1 MQALLSVFRTFL
13 SPDGACLK
21 PGHLLLLKSHRS
33 GSRPSWRPEARR
45 GSVLVGFAR
54 VQGPA
59 RLPGGQARASRGW
72 RGHLDG
78 GTSWS
83 EHGRRAG
90 PGDVQHMFAL
100 SQIASLSSFFP
111 CPTSVLFLILG
122 LGILFCNRSFLSCW
136 ACLPGCKFP
145 ERGALSP
152 LFPQSV
158 PSGEDSVWYLEGAN

>member
-1 MQALLSVFRTFL
+1 MRALLSAFRTFL

-21 PGHLLLLKSHRS
+21 PGHLLLLESHRS
-33 GSRPSWRPEARR
+33 GSRPSWWREARR

-59 RLPGGQARASRGW
+59 PLPGGRARASRGR
-72 RGHLDG
+72 RGHLHG

-90 PGDVQHMFAL
+90 PGMCSMFAQ
-100 SQIASLSSFFP
+100 SQIASLSSLFP
-111 CPTSVLFLILG
+111 CPASVLFLILG
-122 LGILFCNRSFLSCW
+122 LGILFCDWSFLLCW

-152 LFPQSV
+152 LFPQSD